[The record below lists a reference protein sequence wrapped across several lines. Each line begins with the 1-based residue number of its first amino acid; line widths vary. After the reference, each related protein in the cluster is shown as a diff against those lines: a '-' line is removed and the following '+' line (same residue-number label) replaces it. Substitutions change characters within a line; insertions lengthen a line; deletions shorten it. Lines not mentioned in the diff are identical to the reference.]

1 MNRRERRAAAAKS
14 KRDTSASPAD
24 MAVVFNAVV
33 ADLRAQKYLDAQIR
47 CQRALEQNP
56 ENPELLHL
64 MALVCF
70 NAAQF
75 EHAAEWALRAIAR
88 EPKPAYL
95 TTLGTAL
102 LNLGRH
108 DDALDAFTR
117 AVQRRPDDAGLW
129 NTLGNALIEAGRQTE
144 AISSFQRALT
154 IDPRHVDST
163 FKTGLLLEQQGR
175 FQEALAYLNNCETL
189 LPDQVATLI
198 TRARALYGTGSKMH

>member
-14 KRDTSASPAD
+14 KRDTSASPAAD

-75 EHAAEWALRAIAR
+75 EHAAEWALRAQVGDDGIEDDGHVGGLALVSRLLFAAAAR
-88 EPKPAYL
+88 
-95 TTLGTAL
+95 
-102 LNLGRH
+102 RS
-108 DDALDAFTR
+108 
-117 AVQRRPDDAGLW
+117 RRFIKRSQESLSM
-129 NTLGNALIEAGRQTE
+129 
-144 AISSFQRALT
+144 AIR
-154 IDPRHVDST
+154 
-163 FKTGLLLEQQGR
+163 K
-175 FQEALAYLNNCETL
+175 
-189 LPDQVATLI
+189 
-198 TRARALYGTGSKMH
+198 